1 MKKLLFIILSYV
13 VLSTTLSAQILMPNV
28 SINRIDKSDSVALRK
43 LYIDVLV
50 VDNIATTTMEMHFYN
65 YGDNILKGDLNFPLS
80 AGQVVSRYALDVNGE
95 LREGV
100 VVKKEKAKEVFEQ
113 VVRQQ
118 IDPGILEKTVGENF
132 KTSLYPLNPKE
143 YKKCIVAFDHELEVN
158 EQGLYYNLPLDF
170 TNKLDNF
177 EVHVEVVNRPIAV
190 PSNTKNTIS
199 LKFDEQHSAFV
210 SKYKKINFLL
220 TKNLSFDLPKSDN
233 IKDIVTSKG
242 TVHHQNY
249 FYINTQPLASVQLKS
264 KPKKITVLWDISGS
278 RTSAEINKNLV
289 FLESYIDWIKNVEL
303 EIIPFNIK
311 AKKGKRF
318 TVKNGDVTEVKSYL
332 NVLDY
337 DGATV
342 INQLLF
348 DDEQTDEFLLFT
360 DGVHNFSNSTL
371 IQVTKPVYT
380 ICANSVA
387 NKTFLKSIAVQNN
400 GVFIDLQK
408 LKITNAVHLITHP
421 PLQFISAQFNNAE
434 IEKVY
439 PSKPTLI
446 EGNFG
451 ITGVLNGNKS
461 VIKLNFGTNGKV
473 TESKSFTIIK
483 NDKNDFS
490 LIEKLWAQKQID
502 ELSIQSKKNKGKIT
516 ALGKEYS
523 IVTDYTSFIVL
534 DRIEDYVQHEITPPS
549 SLLKEYNTLLAEKIS
564 NKEKDKIAHLDVVWT
579 QFKKDIEWWENA
591 EDKTSF
597 AKEELLKRKEKKQN
611 NKRDQTIN
619 GIIEVPDEEDSFL
632 EETVIVPATRQRAS
646 HSRANESVSE
656 DMELEEE
663 AFFMAPSAESANVNL
678 KEKVAK
684 RNTKSVMKLNTYD
697 SNAAYLMEIKA
708 EKGRNQLLKYY
719 SLRKQYAETPSFFYD
734 VASYFYKEGK
744 SDLALQV
751 ISNLAEID
759 LENHEILRTLGRKLQ
774 EFKQYN
780 TSIFIFKKLID
791 LRPFEPQNFRDLAF
805 VYADMG
811 NYQEAVDCYY
821 SIIGGDFSDDVS
833 RRFGNIDM
841 ILLHEMN
848 DLIARHSDKIDISAL
863 DKRFIFNMPVDI
875 RIVIDWDMLDTDI
888 DLWVTD
894 PLQEKCY
901 YQHKK
906 TDIGG
911 IISQDLTQGY
921 GPEEFRLKYAVDG
934 NYFIQT
940 HYYGNSKQ
948 SLFGPVTVRAF
959 LYTNYGTPSEE
970 RSVVS
975 LQLSE
980 IQKGIFD
987 IGTLEFK
994 VAN

>member
-1 MKKLLFIILSYV
+1 
-13 VLSTTLSAQILMPNV
+13 MPNV
-28 SINRIDKSDSVALRK
+28 IINQIDESDSIALRK

-158 EQGLYYNLPLDF
+158 DNGLYYNLPLNF

-177 EVHVEVVNRPIAV
+177 EVHVEVVNRPLVV
-190 PSNTKNTIS
+190 PTNTKNNIT
-199 LKFDEQHSAFV
+199 LKFDKQHSAFI
-210 SKYKKINFLL
+210 SNYKKTNILL
-220 TKNLSFDLPKSDN
+220 TKSLSFDLPKSDN
-233 IKDIVTSKG
+233 LKEIVTSKG
-242 TVHHQNY
+242 TVNNQNY

-278 RTSAEINKNLV
+278 RTSAEINKDIV
-289 FLESYIDWIKNVEL
+289 FLENYIEWTRNA
-303 EIIPFNIK
+303 EIEIVPFNIK
-311 AKKGKRF
+311 AHKKRKF
-318 TVKNGDVTEVKSYL
+318 SVKNGDITALKNYINTL
-332 NVLDY
+332 NY
-337 DGATV
+337 DGATI
-342 INQLLF
+342 INQSLF
-348 DDEQTDEFLLFT
+348 DNIQTNEFLLFT
-360 DGVHNFSNSTL
+360 DGINNFSPSAL
-371 IQVTKPVYT
+371 IQVTKPIYT
-380 ICANSVA
+380 ISANSIA
-387 NKTFLKSIAVQNN
+387 DKTFLKSIAVQNN

-408 LKITNAVHLITHP
+408 LQIENAIHLITHP
-421 PLQFISAQFNNAE
+421 PLQFISAQYDNNE
-434 IEKVY
+434 IDKVY
-439 PSKPTLI
+439 PSRATLI

-451 ITGVLNGNKS
+451 ITGVLKGSKS
-461 VIKLNFGTNGKV
+461 EIKLNFGYNGKV

-502 ELSIQSKKNKGKIT
+502 ELSIQSKKNKEKIT

-534 DRIEDYVQHEITPPS
+534 DRIEDYVQHEITPPP
-549 SLLKEYNTLLAEKIS
+549 SLLKEYNRLVAEKTS
-564 NKEKDKIAHLDVVWT
+564 NKQKNKKAHLDVVWT

-591 EDKTSF
+591 EDKTDF

-611 NKRDQTIN
+611 NKRDQSIN
-619 GIIEVPDEEDSFL
+619 GVIEVPDEETIIENFD
-632 EETVIVPATRQRAS
+632 EEESQMNLQGVVPGICI
-646 HSRANESVSE
+646 ESVSDVNQEGAE
-656 DMELEEE
+656 DMEMELEED
-663 AFFMAPSAESANVNL
+663 AFYLSAPADEIATMDL
-678 KEKVAK
+678 KKKVGS
-684 RNTKSVMKLNTYD
+684 RRTKSLMKLNTYD
-697 SNAAYLMEIKA
+697 SDAEYLKELKA
-708 EKGRNQLLKYY
+708 HKGGSQLETYY
-719 SLRKQYAETPSFFYD
+719 ILRKQYAETPSFFYD

-780 TSIFIFKKLID
+780 ISIYVFKKLID

-805 VYADMG
+805 VYADKG
-811 NYQEAVDCYY
+811 EFQKSVDCYY
-821 SIIGGDFSDDVS
+821 STIGGEFSEDIS
-833 RRFGNIDM
+833 RRFGNIDI

-848 DLIARHSDKIDISAL
+848 DLIAKHSDKIDVSGI
-863 DKRFIFNMPVDI
+863 DKRFVYNMPVDI

-901 YQHKK
+901 YQHKN
-906 TDIGG
+906 TLIGG

-934 NYFIQT
+934 NYVVQT

-959 LYTNYGTPSEE
+959 LYTNYGTTDEQCQL
-970 RSVVS
+970 VS